1 MQEIKE
7 SNIRQLRIIKNK
19 TRLITETNK
28 ISKKQKTSENTYISI
43 RDTQKKK
50 QNKSQ
55 LTKITRQK
63 RKTVE

>member
-43 RDTQKKK
+43 RDT
-50 QNKSQ
+50 
-55 LTKITRQK
+55 
-63 RKTVE
+63 